1 MRPLAFQLLRELS
14 HERFVSGTRLAEKFG
29 VSRSAVS
36 DALHDASEAG
46 VDIFSLTRR
55 GYRLAGPIEL
65 LGFECIRKAL
75 GTVANRLD
83 VDLVE
88 NVASTNS
95 ELMQRAAMGAPS
107 GTCLVAEIQ
116 TAGRGRRG
124 RVWQSAFGASLTFSL
139 LWRFERGAAQLGGLS
154 LVVGLSVLRA
164 LHELGIGA
172 DDVAL
177 KWPNDIVAGPRKLA
191 GILIET
197 QGDVLGPTAVVIGIG
212 INVNLPGQLKA
223 AIDQPVTDLRSLAG
237 KVISR
242 NQLLAEVL
250 RELVVMLDQFQAK
263 GFPPFRKEWTAFHAL
278 HGKPVRVLSGDGG
291 VIDAVVRD
299 VADDGSLIVTR
310 DGRDVI
316 LASGEVSLRG
326 LAGQKV
332 KRA

>member
-14 HERFVSGTRLAEKFG
+14 HERFVSGTWLAGKFG

-55 GYRLAGPIEL
+55 GYRLAEPIEL
-65 LGFECIRKAL
+65 LSLERIGKQL
-75 GTVANRLD
+75 GAVANRLE

-88 NVASTNS
+88 SIASTNS
-95 ELMQRAAMGAPS
+95 ALTERAITGAPS

-154 LVVGLSVLRA
+154 LVAGLAVLRA
-164 LHELGIGA
+164 LHELGIKA
-172 DDVAL
+172 TDVAL

-191 GILIET
+191 GILIES
-197 QGDVLGPTAVVIGIG
+197 QGDVLGPTAAVIGIG
-212 INVNLPGQLKA
+212 INVNLSDNLVG
-223 AIDQPVTDLRSLAG
+223 AIDQPVTDLRSVAG
-237 KVISR
+237 MNISR
-242 NQLLAEVL
+242 NQLLGEVL
-250 RELVVMLDQFQAK
+250 RELVGILDEFQAK
-263 GFPPFRKEWTAFHAL
+263 GFPAFRKEWSAFHGL
-278 HGKPVRVLSGDGG
+278 QGKPVRVLSGDGS

-299 VADDGSLIVTR
+299 VADDGQLIVTHR
-310 DGRDVI
+310 GKDVL

-326 LAGQKV
+326 ASN
-332 KRA
+332 A